1 MLLVLEELSVLH
13 VVPAMEHE
21 NTSKLKI
28 LRNDFKQVDIAIIS
42 FGLQTYCLQN
52 TINNVQSNYFPHNCF
67 NYYIIL
73 FYW

>member
-21 NTSKLKI
+21 KTSKLKI

-52 TINNVQSNYFPHNCF
+52 KINVQSNSSHHNWL
-67 NYYIIL
+67 NYHIIL